1 MKRYIL
7 TLATAAM
14 ALFVSAE
21 VTSMKVDPF
30 QHLTVSSSLNVD
42 CVHCPDSVGHLLIN
56 APDRNQTSWIEAN
69 TKGDKLVLKL
79 AIPEDYD
86 GDMKNLPSVTV
97 YTNYLVKV
105 ENEGDS
111 TVRVL
116 TSTDVPQFEARI
128 IGNGRLS
135 VRGITADK
143 LKAVIFSGRGIMA
156 LNGTARK
163 ATYSLTGVGTI
174 EADGVE
180 CEEADVRLTGTG
192 TIGVNATKKLTIK
205 GSGAGNVYYRGTPE
219 IKKKFSVG
227 LNVEPIN

>member
-7 TLATAAM
+7 TLVTAAM
-14 ALFVSAE
+14 CLFAAAE
-21 VTSMKVDPF
+21 VSSMKVAPF
-30 QHLTVSSSLNVD
+30 QHLKVSSSLNVD
-42 CVHCPDSVGHLLIN
+42 CIHCPDSVGFLRID
-56 APDRNQTSWIEAN
+56 APNRAQTSWVEAE
-69 TKGDKLVLKL
+69 TKGDKLVIKL
-79 AIPEDYD
+79 GIPEDYD
-86 GDMKNLPSVTV
+86 GELKNLPSVTV

-116 TSTDVPQFEARI
+116 TATDVPQFEARI

-135 VRGITADK
+135 VRGITTDK

-180 CEEADVRLTGTG
+180 CEEANVRLTGTG
-192 TIGVNATKKLTIK
+192 TIGVNASKKLSIVS
-205 GSGAGNVYYRGTPE
+205 SGAGNIYYRGNPE
-219 IKKKFSVG
+219 IKKKVSVG
-227 LNVEPIN
+227 LNLEPIP